1 MRRVNLITFDL
12 IKQEF
17 KETKW
22 DEIPKG
28 SVVFAVS
35 TNGVW
40 NSNIANPLQWF
51 KIMTR

>member
-1 MRRVNLITFDL
+1 MITFDL

-17 KETKW
+17 KGTKW

-28 SVVFAVS
+28 SLVFAVS
-35 TNGVW
+35 TVSTKGVW
-40 NSNIANPLQWF
+40 NSNIANPVQWF